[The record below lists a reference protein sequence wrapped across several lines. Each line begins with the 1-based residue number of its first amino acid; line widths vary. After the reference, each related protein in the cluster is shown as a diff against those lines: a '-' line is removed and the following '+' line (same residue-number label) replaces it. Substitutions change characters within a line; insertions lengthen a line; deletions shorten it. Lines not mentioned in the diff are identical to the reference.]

1 MKLLSE
7 LLQGIEFNLV
17 SGSLDQY
24 VEDIQFDSR
33 SVNEKSLFVAL
44 KGSQVDGHQF
54 IDSVFENGCKVIL
67 VQNNYEITRSNIT
80 VIKVQDSASALGILS
95 SNFYNNPSNNL
106 NLIGITGTN
115 GKTTCCTLLY
125 ELFMKMGHKS
135 GLISTVVNRIGDLKI
150 NATHTTPDPIQ
161 LNSLL
166 ARMVEEGCE
175 YCFMEV
181 SSHAIHQHRIS
192 GLYFR
197 GGAFTNI
204 SHDHLDY
211 HKTFKEYIGV
221 KKQFFDQLKE
231 SSFSLSNQDDKN
243 GKVMLQNTKSLKRYY
258 SLKTETDFKAKIKEN
273 SFSGLLLSID
283 GIELLSPLVGSF
295 NTYNLLVVYGVSMLL
310 GLEKN
315 DVLRNISALSSV
327 DGRFECIKSNNGVY
341 AIIDYAHTPDALENV
356 LHTIRDVKVS
366 SQKIIC
372 VVGCGGDRDKLKRP
386 IMASI
391 AVKHCD
397 SVILTSDNPRSED
410 PQVILDEMEAGV
422 QDSKKSNTLQILD
435 RLQAIKTA
443 FKIASKNDI
452 ILIAG
457 KGHEKYQEIN
467 GVRYDFDDLEI
478 VKELFNQ
485 TVK

>member
-135 GLISTVVNRIGDLKI
+135 GLISTVVNRIGNLKI